1 MLSLL
6 TFAAHCATLAAVRV
20 VALLGPIATEKDI
33 CRFEMPGVNIF
44 SGNDL
49 DPNDEADAA
58 LVLGGDGTLH
68 RHLSVLSHKK
78 IPTLI
83 VPMGSANDFAQ
94 SIGLQTIEQSLIA
107 WERFCAA
114 RDNMRDIDL
123 GVIQPQQPEPV
134 DARDQS
140 DLWAEDSLE
149 TMHFVPDGPRDDLPR
164 MGPRIMQSQLR
175 RATEAEQEVTTQT
188 VFACIAGTGLDAVV
202 NRRTLKQPRW
212 LRSHGGYVV
221 ALLQTLGAFAPPR
234 MTISAEVD
242 GQWRTIADEPGML
255 VAVGNGPQYGNGM
268 RLTHEADLQDGQ
280 FDVCFV
286 RRLSKLRLLR
296 LFHVVF
302 RGEHIGM
309 EEVEYLKASCVRIAT
324 DPPCEIFAD
333 GEPVCMTPVE
343 ISVKRSALRVIA

>member
-1 MLSLL
+1 M
-6 TFAAHCATLAAVRV
+6 RV
-20 VALLGPIATEKDI
+20 VALLGPVATERDVR
-33 CRFEMPGVNIF
+33 RFEVPGVNIF

-68 RHLSVLSHKK
+68 RHLPVLSQGK

-94 SIGLQTIEQSLIA
+94 SIGLPTIEQSLAA
-107 WERFCAA
+107 WQRFCTT

-123 GVIQPQQPEPV
+123 GVIEPLQTLYGDADPQAQP
-134 DARDQS
+134 
-140 DLWAEDSLE
+140 WAADSLE
-149 TMHFVPDGPRDDLPR
+149 TLHFVPDGPRDDLPR

-175 RATEAEQEVTTQT
+175 RATEAEPEVTAQT
-188 VFACIAGTGLDAVV
+188 VFACIAGTGLDAAV
-202 NRRTLKQPRW
+202 NRRTLTQSRW
-212 LRSHGGYVV
+212 LRAHGGYLV
-221 ALLQTLGAFAPPR
+221 ALLQMLGRFAPPR

-242 GQWRTIADEPGML
+242 GEWQTIADEPGML

-268 RLTHEADLQDGQ
+268 RLTHQADLQDGQ

-309 EEVEYLKASCVRIAT
+309 KEVEYLKASRVRIVT
-324 DPPCEIFAD
+324 EPPCEIFAD
-333 GEPVCMTPVE
+333 GEPVCLTPVE
-343 ISVKRSALRVIA
+343 IGVKPGALRVIM